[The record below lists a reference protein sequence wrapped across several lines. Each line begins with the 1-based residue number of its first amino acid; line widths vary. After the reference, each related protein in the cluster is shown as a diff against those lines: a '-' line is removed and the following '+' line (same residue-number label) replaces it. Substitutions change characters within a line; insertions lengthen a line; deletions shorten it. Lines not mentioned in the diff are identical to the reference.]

1 MGSILIPHGEQ
12 SESEIAPEIL
22 LSNVP
27 LGVLCFTEQM

>member
-12 SESEIAPEIL
+12 SEIAPEIL